1 MKNNPHTYAVIL
13 AGGSGTRFWPM
24 SRSHKP
30 KQFLK
35 IIGEDTLFQ
44 KTIKRVLPLIA
55 PANVFIVTNA
65 KFKSEIQRQIA
76 FCKIPSA
83 NILLEPEGKNTAPAI
98 GWAAACIYQKDPQAL
113 LAVLPSDHLI
123 LDEQKYRHIL
133 MKAFDLAQQ
142 KLLVTFGIVPTRP
155 ETGYGYLKIK
165 KGQHNGKPV
174 NVVEKF
180 TEKPSLKVA
189 QKLLQ
194 AKNYWWNSGMF
205 VWKAEII
212 LHEFEHYLTP
222 MFNILAKGVDQ
233 KSINRNWKQIK
244 GISIDYGIL
253 EKSRRVVAVEAK
265 DIGWSDLGSWESLF
279 EVLSKDR
286 NHNIHKGNVI
296 DVHSKNTLVWS
307 HKKLIA
313 TVGLKDMIVIDTEDA
328 LLVCPKTASQSVRE
342 IVQLLNKDNRRL
354 I

>member
-35 IIGEDTLFQ
+35 VIGEDTLFQ

-65 KFKSEIQRQIA
+65 QYKSEIQRQIA
-76 FCKIPSA
+76 SFKIPSA

-98 GWAAACIYQKDPQAL
+98 GWAAACIYKKDPQSL

-133 MKAFDLAQQ
+133 MKAFGLAQQ

-155 ETGYGYLKIK
+155 ETGYGYLKIG
-165 KGQHNGKPV
+165 KGQHHGKPV

-180 TEKPSLKVA
+180 TEKPSLKAA
-189 QKLLQ
+189 QKFIQ
-194 AKNYWWNSGMF
+194 AGNYWWNSGMF

-212 LHEFEHYLTP
+212 LHEFENYLTP

-253 EKSRRVVAVEAK
+253 EKSKRVAAVEAK

-279 EVLSKDR
+279 EVLVKDR
-286 NHNIHKGNVI
+286 NQNIHKGKVI
-296 DVHSKNTLVWS
+296 DVQSKNTLVWS
-307 HKKLIA
+307 HKKLVA
-313 TVGLKDMIVIDTEDA
+313 TIGLKDMIVIDTEDA

-342 IVQLLNKDNRRL
+342 IVQLLKKENQLL

>member
-44 KTIKRVLPLIA
+44 KTIKRVLPLMSA
-55 PANVFIVTNA
+55 SNVFIVTNA
-65 KFKSEIQRQIA
+65 KFKSEIQQQISST
-76 FCKIPSA
+76 KIPSA

-98 GWAAACIYQKDPQAL
+98 GWAAALIYKKDPQAL
-113 LAVLPSDHLI
+113 LCVLPSDHLI
-123 LDEQKYRHIL
+123 LDENKYRNVL
-133 MKAFDLAQQ
+133 LKAFDLAQQ
-142 KLLVTFGIVPTRP
+142 KLLVTFGIVPNRP

-165 KGQHNGKPV
+165 KGQHNGQPV
-174 NVVEKF
+174 SVVEKF

-189 QKLLQ
+189 QRFIQ
-194 AKNYWWNSGMF
+194 AKNYLWNSGMF
-205 VWKAEII
+205 VWKAETI
-212 LHEFEHYLTP
+212 LHEFENYLTP
-222 MFNILAKGVDQ
+222 LFNILAKGTDQ
-233 KSINRNWKQIK
+233 KSINRNWKLIK

-253 EKSRRVVAVEAK
+253 EKSKRVVAVKAK

-279 EVLSKDR
+279 DVLSKDR
-286 NHNIHKGNVI
+286 NHNIHKG
-296 DVHSKNTLVWS
+296 DVVDVDSKNTLVWS
-307 HKKLIA
+307 HQKLVA

-328 LLVCPKTASQSVRE
+328 LLICAKTASQSVRE
-342 IVQLLNKDNRRL
+342 IVSLLKEKNRSL